1 MNFSEIYKI
10 TLVLLLIACA
20 VSVNLTRSLL
30 RSVIIFMSYSSIMCL
45 LWILMESPDLA
56 ITEAAV
62 GAGISGYLFLVTLK
76 KLRQIDSMEDVRQHD
91 GGVQEARQREGGAW
105 TESDPEMDA
114 AQTSDFPEG
123 GVSQMSAF
131 PDGGMSQTSAFPDS
145 GAASQA
151 SGANSGDGN
160 RKRRRG
166 KGGGTRKEGGT

>member
-20 VSVNLTRSLL
+20 ISVNLTRSLL

-62 GAGISGYLFLVTLK
+62 GAGVSGYLFLVTLK
-76 KLRQIDSMEDVRQHD
+76 KLRQIDGMED
-91 GGVQEARQREGGAW
+91 GQREGGAW
-105 TESDPEMDA
+105 TDTAPEMD
-114 AQTSDFPEG
+114 
-123 GVSQMSAF
+123 SASETQPSVF
-131 PDGGMSQTSAFPDS
+131 PDGGVSASGVSD
-145 GAASQA
+145 GAAK
-151 SGANSGDGN
+151 

-166 KGGGTRKEGGT
+166 KRKEGGV

>member
-20 VSVNLTRSLL
+20 ISVNLTRSLL

-62 GAGISGYLFLVTLK
+62 GAGVSGYLFLVTLK
-76 KLRQIDSMEDVRQHD
+76 KLRQIDGMED
-91 GGVQEARQREGGAW
+91 GQREGGAW
-105 TESDPEMDA
+105 TDTAPEMDSA
-114 AQTSDFPEG
+114 SETQP
-123 GVSQMSAF
+123 SAF
-131 PDGGMSQTSAFPDS
+131 PDGGVS
-145 GAASQA
+145 A
-151 SGANSGDGN
+151 SGVSK

-166 KGGGTRKEGGT
+166 KRKEGGL

>member
-20 VSVNLTRSLL
+20 ISVNLTRSLL

-62 GAGISGYLFLVTLK
+62 GAGVSGYLFLVTLK
-76 KLRQIDSMEDVRQHD
+76 KLRQIDGMED
-91 GGVQEARQREGGAW
+91 GQREGGAW
-105 TESDPEMDA
+105 TDTAPEMD
-114 AQTSDFPEG
+114 
-123 GVSQMSAF
+123 SASEMQPSVF
-131 PDGGMSQTSAFPDS
+131 PDGGVSASGVSD
-145 GAASQA
+145 GAAK
-151 SGANSGDGN
+151 

-166 KGGGTRKEGGT
+166 KRKEGGV